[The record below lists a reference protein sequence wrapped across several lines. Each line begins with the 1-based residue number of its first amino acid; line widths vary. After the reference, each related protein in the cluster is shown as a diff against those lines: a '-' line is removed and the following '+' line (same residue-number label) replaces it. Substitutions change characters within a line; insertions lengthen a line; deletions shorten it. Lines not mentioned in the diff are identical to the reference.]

1 MVVCFVGL
9 KGNLLSLDIFNIY
22 NQVNGIQLFLR
33 YMLDYLLGNW
43 VLDFLVNFYVVLDIL
58 FYFYKFFLLWN
69 FFFL

>member
-43 VLDFLVNFYVVLDIL
+43 ILDFLGNFYVVLDIL
-58 FYFYKFFLLWN
+58 FYFYKFFWLWN